1 MINQTLTT
9 QTAKEIIQSQ
19 QLRRE
24 AAKTFLGFCL
34 IYLPHYFSLPAADFH
49 PELINLLED
58 WNNELLSIAG
68 FRGSAKSTFGGLA
81 LPLWAALE
89 NKAKF
94 IIPIN
99 ETDEVVKLTIAN
111 IRQELED
118 NEFILADYGLQIDN
132 KLSAT
137 KFTESN
143 ILLSNGCR
151 IWGRSRGQK
160 IRGLRHKQYRPD
172 LVIIDDPEEREKVQK
187 KEYRDKTE
195 QWLRGDVIPS
205 IEESKARLV
214 VIGNVLHT
222 DSLMARLK
230 VDEVFIHRDY
240 SLIDK
245 NGKCVW
251 QGKYLN
257 EAALKK
263 QEAKVGRIAWMR
275 EYLLKVVPPDD
286 QEVKEE
292 WIQYYDRLPKDS
304 AGKGGVGVDLA
315 ISKKETA
322 DFTAMVSGILS
333 LDNAQPKI
341 YVIPNPVNEH
351 LTFHETIEQMKSIH
365 IAMRLYAHPTFYIED
380 VAYQK
385 AAIQEANR
393 HMLSVQAMKAGG
405 DKRARLRTAATYIQ
419 NGVVLFP
426 KKGCEDLIAQLLGFG
441 VEDHDDLVD
450 ALVYLIL
457 GLSDDGLDMPEV
469 ILLG

>member
-1 MINQTLTT
+1 M
-9 QTAKEIIQSQ
+9 
-19 QLRRE
+19 
-24 AAKTFLGFCL
+24 
-34 IYLPHYFSLPAADFH
+34 IYLPHYFNLPAADFH
-49 PELINLLED
+49 PELIKLLED
-58 WNNELLSIAG
+58 WKVELLSVAG
-68 FRGSAKSTFGGLA
+68 FRGSAKSTFAGLA

-99 ETDEVVKLTIAN
+99 ETDEVVKLTISN
-111 IRQELED
+111 IRQELES
-118 NEFILADYGLQIDN
+118 NELIVIDYGQLIDN
-132 KLSAT
+132 KISAT

-143 ILLSNGCR
+143 ILLANGCR
-151 IWGRSRGQK
+151 ILGRSRGQK
-160 IRGLRHKQYRPD
+160 IRGLRHMQYRPD

-230 VDEVFIHRDY
+230 ADEVFIHRDY
-240 SLIDK
+240 PLIDK
-245 NGKCVW
+245 SGRCLW
-251 QGKYLN
+251 QGKYPN
-257 EAALKK
+257 ESTLKK

-292 WIQYYDRLPKDS
+292 WIQYYDKLPKDS
-304 AGKGGVGVDLA
+304 AGKGGVGIDLA

-322 DFTAMVSGILS
+322 DFTSMVSGILS
-333 LDNAQPKI
+333 LDNGLPKI
-341 YVIPNPVNEH
+341 YVIPNPVNER
-351 LTFHETIEQMKSIH
+351 LSFHETIEQMKSIH

-380 VAYQK
+380 IAYQK
-385 AAIQEANR
+385 AAVQEAQR
-393 HMLSVQAMKAGG
+393 HMLAVQPMKAGN
-405 DKRARLRTAATYIQ
+405 DKRSRLRTAATYIQ
-419 NGVVLFP
+419 NGAVLFP
-426 KKGCEDLIAQLLGFG
+426 RKGCEDLIAQLLGFG
-441 VEDHDDLVD
+441 VEDHDDMVD

-457 GLSDDGLDMPEV
+457 GLCNDGLEMPEV
-469 ILLG
+469 FLLG